1 MSFFKRGGGKPEEK
15 ADPAPSEKREQ
26 GGEGK
31 RQNAFLRPF
40 SEKKL
45 FLPLFALFLLFAAF
59 FFLSRLLSPEK
70 REEGAE
76 RERRGILYIADGGLY
91 YYSGGKP
98 VILTEK
104 ALNHRTITDYNE
116 YYTPLYRAEYTEDG
130 KAILF
135 YEEFDGKGG
144 KLCVRGLSPSEGKG
158 ETRRIADSV
167 TDFGILKGEKLWY
180 RSGKELFFGSYR
192 GEMEKLCED
201 AAEQFFSED
210 GSELIYADSEG
221 KLYRLSTESGAERRK
236 VGENF
241 AEALSYNGSLDR
253 FFYADGKGALYF
265 LEGERTVKIEVD
277 AKEARGQSGGEGILF
292 LRSGDFDYS
301 RFFDFSGLTEEQER
315 KLRREMKEG
324 GGGENGFGDLFRS
337 DGRKESLLAS
347 SVILDEAELEGGT
360 EKTGK
365 ALLAIPLSEIKMQ
378 KIRLSELPSST
389 NWGKALNDSFQEGAS
404 LTIKAQL
411 YYDGRALGSLDYRP
425 KAEYILDPD
434 NKRLFEMSSA
444 EGKTNLSLF
453 QIRGGHIGDAERIER
468 GASQIRG
475 VFLSGKDFYYIRDL
489 DEKGMGTLCRN
500 GERIAEHVDNI
511 GFYRGKTY
519 INSGIEREGTRSSS
533 TFSVL
538 EGERIH
544 EISEEVVDWNVYG
557 AGRIVLGKNYKKKKD
572 CFDLYEVEEK
582 RETLIQENVQS
593 AQSK

>member
-1 MSFFKRGGGKPEEK
+1 
-15 ADPAPSEKREQ
+15 
-26 GGEGK
+26 
-31 RQNAFLRPF
+31 
-40 SEKKL
+40 
-45 FLPLFALFLLFAAF
+45 
-59 FFLSRLLSPEK
+59 
-70 REEGAE
+70 
-76 RERRGILYIADGGLY
+76 
-91 YYSGGKP
+91 
-98 VILTEK
+98 
-104 ALNHRTITDYNE
+104 
-116 YYTPLYRAEYTEDG
+116 
-130 KAILF
+130 
-135 YEEFDGKGG
+135 
-144 KLCVRGLSPSEGKG
+144 
-158 ETRRIADSV
+158 
-167 TDFGILKGEKLWY
+167 
-180 RSGKELFFGSYR
+180 
-192 GEMEKLCED
+192 
-201 AAEQFFSED
+201 
-210 GSELIYADSEG
+210 
-221 KLYRLSTESGAERRK
+221 
-236 VGENF
+236 
-241 AEALSYNGSLDR
+241 
-253 FFYADGKGALYF
+253 
-265 LEGERTVKIEVD
+265 
-277 AKEARGQSGGEGILF
+277 
-292 LRSGDFDYS
+292 
-301 RFFDFSGLTEEQER
+301 
-315 KLRREMKEG
+315 
-324 GGGENGFGDLFRS
+324 
-337 DGRKESLLAS
+337 
-347 SVILDEAELEGGT
+347 
-360 EKTGK
+360 
-365 ALLAIPLSEIKMQ
+365 MQ
-378 KIRLSELPSST
+378 KIRLAELPSST
-389 NWGKALNDSFQEGAS
+389 NWGKALNDSFQEDAS